1 MAKQKKRAQPEPC
14 SGSDNELPITKT
26 PRSTTEAA
34 EILEDLHENP
44 TQIASFNIKQCCD
57 ILKCFNKTGD
67 KRLTLKY
74 LDLLD
79 TISNTL
85 LTIGQSYEQND
96 NNIKNILEEIK
107 QDIRNKPTPSY
118 SQILQR
124 EPQNATLPTTRRDE
138 KTIIVKPNDNIP
150 PQIIENKIKNI
161 IKNSTTKTK
170 VNTIFSKKRCVIIK
184 TPNNDTDC
192 EQLLNQINTN
202 AETKNACQAYEPKKR
217 DPTILIKNVTSDTD
231 LLTITQQMV
240 EHNPELEGL
249 KDQMKFLFKL
259 KHGDHTAKH
268 MNIVFRVSPQVYH
281 IMTTQMNNRI
291 YLDFQC
297 CNIHTK
303 IFVRQCQKCFNFNHK
318 TQDCQNHS
326 ICKTCGEH
334 KQANHSCTGNIC
346 CFSCK
351 NSIRY
356 KNDTSHSPNTEHC
369 PLYKI
374 QIDRLKEQTQYKP

>member
-297 CNIHTK
+297 YT
-303 IFVRQCQKCFNFNHK
+303 
-318 TQDCQNHS
+318 
-326 ICKTCGEH
+326 
-334 KQANHSCTGNIC
+334 
-346 CFSCK
+346 
-351 NSIRY
+351 
-356 KNDTSHSPNTEHC
+356 
-369 PLYKI
+369 
-374 QIDRLKEQTQYKP
+374 RLPKPFYM